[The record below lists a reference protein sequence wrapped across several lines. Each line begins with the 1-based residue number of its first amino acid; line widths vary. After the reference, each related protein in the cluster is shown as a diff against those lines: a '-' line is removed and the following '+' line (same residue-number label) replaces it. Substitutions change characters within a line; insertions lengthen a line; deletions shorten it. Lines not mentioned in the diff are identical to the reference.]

1 MPTENSTNYTNI
13 DSIDLQS
20 LLDQAI
26 EAREA
31 AYAPYSDFKVG
42 AALLAASGKVY
53 TGCNVENASYGASIC
68 AERNAAL
75 SAVKAGERHFK
86 ALAVIGN
93 TPLTYP
99 CGICLQFLSEF
110 ADSDMLVLLL
120 NEEGQPSTYLFSDL
134 LPEAFKK
141 SQMEP
146 EHHKD

>member
-1 MPTENSTNYTNI
+1 MNHNHVNKFK
-13 DSIDLQS
+13 DLANVQT
-20 LLDQAI
+20 LLNQAI
-26 EAREA
+26 EVRKA

-42 AALLAASGKVY
+42 AALLAASGKIY

-68 AERNAAL
+68 AEKNAAL

-86 ALAVIGN
+86 ALAVVAN

-120 NEEGQPSTYLFSDL
+120 DEEGQPSTYLFGDL
-134 LPEAFKK
+134 LPKAFKK

-146 EHHKD
+146 ENHKN